1 MAIHVHWKWAVVCLT
16 LAASDRAARAE
27 ESAWLYVDLTPA
39 MNNDLITP
47 SIRDEG
53 ATVSAE
59 ADRVFLT
66 IPFRY
71 DLGAAPRTLT
81 RSAMRAREF
90 RGVWGIRLLPEP
102 LGPIDLALLDEDP
115 LYERWELKP
124 AAGRPTVTV
133 RNQTGPRG
141 AEPDS
146 RAAGGRGERR
156 PLRSMTIPASGMSAF
171 VVEITN
177 ESNRLTW
184 TWANGEEETID
195 LSAIRKAREP
205 LPLPPMTG
213 PAGAEG
219 PSNGPRGAVA
229 PMLMDVINTV
239 KNGSAAH
246 AALAV
251 QRLARARREWPARV
265 DPAFLA
271 DLDERMLEAGAT
283 DRAAVRAAAWSYF
296 AEPLEGFAPADWIA
310 PSALRRLAKDAALQK
325 SWLENVEHGLG
336 RREGG
341 VFWMGLVGDERSR
354 RGLAMLIGTNVLS
367 GTDAALIDAAG
378 DLLLSL
384 GPWPIARGEAS
395 SGAAVGGA
403 GSEAVG
409 VDPNDPRAA
418 DKPVEL
424 SRFSPAA
431 LEALMK
437 RLPAIP
443 DSPWATDLIRRLV
456 PLAPAKLADAL
467 AQELERRRVVLS
479 GPEDP
484 LLTAWGSLRTD
495 GQRLAMVTALNR
507 LYVGELVYSE
517 SFARIWRDAT
527 GPAASS
533 KVREAT
539 VRLLLRIA
547 SEDLAPREPNPFPV
561 IVLLTSHDPL
571 VDALSEIVI
580 RMKSAD
586 GASGGEQG
594 RSARTRPGSRETE
607 LCHAAAEQLL
617 RRGLAEHAAR
627 LVAGC
632 PPGAS
637 RATHV
642 ETLLRMKNPPADP
655 LAAFAGFLLRQE
667 TIDCVKPA
675 LEYLSRRAGAEPSD
689 ERWRLLAALR
699 AGVHPGELDAL
710 GRALKGAQAVAVR
723 RWLHELGHMTQ
734 QDRQRLAGATDPEQ
748 RLERLKEID
757 FRRGTAVEGR
767 YGALAVVET
776 VTARAGSAD
785 AESGNPSISWSLP
798 TRWTIALPP
807 IDLEL
812 PADVHE
818 KPDAPYRVLLGK
830 APLGEGRIA
839 QRPGVLGSPATFSIA
854 LTSAPWD
861 GWATTNGL
869 LRGTTAAPE
878 NAAAE
883 VGPLW
888 MVARPVLEKPLAG
901 TMTIDAAPLLKR
913 AIAQDQSIG
922 RRVPPAR
929 VPEKLPITLRHAS
942 FGSFYGAADWPG
954 ELPESIPD
962 GFIRPRVVMIVLE
975 RMD

>member
-1 MAIHVHWKWAVVCLT
+1 MAINVRWKWAVVCLT
-16 LAASDRAARAE
+16 LAASGRAARAE

-39 MNNDLITP
+39 LNNDLITTA
-47 SIRDEG
+47 IRDEG

-71 DLGAAPRTLT
+71 DFGAAPRTLT

-102 LGPIDLALLDEDP
+102 LGPVDLALLDEDP

-124 AAGRPTVTV
+124 AAGRPQVTV

-141 AEPDS
+141 AEADL
-146 RAAGGRGERR
+146 RAPGGRGERR
-156 PLRSMTIPASGMSAF
+156 PPRSMTIPASGMSAF

-184 TWANGEEETID
+184 TWADGGEETID
-195 LSAIRKAREP
+195 LTAIRKAREP
-205 LPLPPMTG
+205 LPSPPMTG
-213 PAGAEG
+213 PAGEG
-219 PSNGPRGAVA
+219 GASNDSRGAVA
-229 PMLMDVINTV
+229 PMLMDVLNTV
-239 KNGSAAH
+239 KSGSAPH

-251 QRLARARREWPARV
+251 QRLARARRAWPARV
-265 DPAFLA
+265 EAAFLA
-271 DLDERMLEAGAT
+271 DLDGRMLEAGAS
-283 DRAAVRAAAWSYF
+283 DRPAVRAAAWSYF
-296 AEPLEGFAPADWIA
+296 AEPLEGFVPADWIA
-310 PSALRRLAKDAALQK
+310 PAALRRLARDAALQK
-325 SWLENVEHGLG
+325 AWLENVEHGLG

-354 RGLAMLIGTNVLS
+354 RGLALLICTNVLI
-367 GTDAALIDAAG
+367 GTDAAVMEAAS
-378 DLLLSL
+378 DLLLSF
-384 GPWPIARGEAS
+384 GPWPLARDEVKA
-395 SGAAVGGA
+395 GAA
-403 GSEAVG
+403 G

-418 DKPVEL
+418 DQPVDL

-431 LEALMK
+431 LEALVK

-443 DSPWATDLIRRLV
+443 DSPWATDLVRRLV
-456 PLAPAKLADAL
+456 PLAPTKLAEAL
-467 AQELERRRVVLS
+467 AQELDRRKVVLS
-479 GPEDP
+479 GPDDA

-495 GQRLAMVTALNR
+495 DQRLALVTALNR
-507 LYVGELVYSE
+507 LHIGELVYSD
-517 SFARIWRDAT
+517 SFSRLWRDAT
-527 GPAASS
+527 SPAASS
-533 KVREAT
+533 SVREAAS
-539 VRLLLRIA
+539 RLLLRIA
-547 SEDLAPREPNPFPV
+547 GKDLAPRETNPFPV

-571 VDALSEIVI
+571 VDALGEVVVQ
-580 RMKSAD
+580 MKSAD
-586 GASGGEQG
+586 GASDGERS
-594 RSARTRPGSRETE
+594 RSARTKPGGGETE

-632 PPGAS
+632 PPGAP

-642 ETLLRMKNPPADP
+642 ETLLRMKNPPADT

-710 GRALKGAQAVAVR
+710 GRALKGAQAVAAR

-734 QDRQRLAGATDPEQ
+734 QDRQRLAGATKPEQ

-757 FRRGTAVEGR
+757 LRRGTAVEGR

-776 VTARAGSAD
+776 VTARVGPGDS
-785 AESGNPSISWSLP
+785 ESGSPTITWSLP
-798 TRWTIALPP
+798 TRWTIALPS

-830 APLGEGRIA
+830 LPLGDGRIA

-854 LTSAPWD
+854 LTATPWE
-861 GWATTNGL
+861 GWATTSGL
-869 LRGTTAAPE
+869 LRGTAAAPE
-878 NAAAE
+878 GATVEA
-883 VGPLW
+883 GPLW
-888 MVARPVLEKPLAG
+888 LAARPVLEKPLAG

-913 AIAQDQSIG
+913 AIAQDKTMG

-929 VPEKLPITLRHAS
+929 VPENLPITLRYAS

-954 ELPESIPD
+954 DLPASLPD
-962 GFIRPRVVMIVLE
+962 GYIRPRVVMIVLE
-975 RMD
+975 RLD